1 MPIFITIKFIDQ
13 LMVNTGE
20 VMSQKETMQFQ
31 TEVNQLLKLMIH
43 SLYSNHEIFLREL
56 ISNASDAL
64 DKRRFE
70 GLTDA
75 KLIENQGNPEIFI
88 TMDADQKTLTIRD
101 NGIGMNRDEVIE
113 NIGTI
118 AKSGTKAFLEKLE
131 ENQKDA
137 SNLIGQFGVG
147 FYSAFIVAD
156 KVTLTT
162 RKAGEPEDSAV
173 IWESAGEG
181 EFSLENT
188 SKSSAGTEI
197 TLHMRDEHINLLNE
211 WSIRSII
218 TKYSDHIA
226 YPVMM
231 EIERT
236 KTVPA
241 EQEGEEPTT
250 VSETEI
256 EQINS
261 ATSIW
266 QRDKKDV
273 TEDEYKAFY
282 KHISHDYADPLLWSH
297 NKVEGKVNYTSLLF
311 VPEHAQQNMWEQN
324 QDYGLQL
331 FIRRVFIMNATD
343 KLIPRY
349 LRFVKGVVDTVDLPL
364 NVSREILQSSSTLDS
379 IKQGV
384 TRRVLTMLNNLAES
398 DKEKFTTFYKEF
410 GRVIKEGIG
419 EDASNKE
426 NIAKLLR
433 FASTENDAEE
443 VSFADYIGRMKE
455 GQDNIYFITTDNLN
469 TAKNSPHLEIY
480 RSKGYEVI
488 LMTDVIDDWMMG
500 FLSEFEGKKFVNI
513 AKGDVNL
520 DDQSEEEKKEE
531 PELSNEDKA
540 IIDKITNVL
549 GEKVE
554 NVKVSKRLTNSASV
568 LVRNEYALSSHFEK
582 MLKEAGH
589 DVPSMK
595 PWLEINTKHPLVER
609 IARETDNAVADDLAM
624 LIYEEA
630 LLLEGSQL
638 ENPSEFVNRLNR
650 LMK

>member
-1 MPIFITIKFIDQ
+1 
-13 LMVNTGE
+13 
-20 VMSQKETMQFQ
+20 MSQKETMQFQ

-75 KLIENQGNPEIFI
+75 KLIENQGNPQILI
-88 TMDADQKTLTIRD
+88 QLDADKKTLTISD
-101 NGIGMNRDEVIE
+101 NGIGMTRDEVIE

-131 ENQKDA
+131 KSEQDA
-137 SNLIGQFGVG
+137 SQLIGQFGVG

-181 EFSLENT
+181 EFSLEST
-188 SKSSAGTEI
+188 SKAAAGTEI
-197 TLHMRDEHINLLNE
+197 VLHMRDEHVSLLNE
-211 WSIRSII
+211 WSLRSII

-241 EQEGEEPTT
+241 EKEGEEPTT
-250 VSETEI
+250 TTEVEI

-273 TEDEYKAFY
+273 TDEEYKEFY
-282 KHISHDYADPLLWSH
+282 KHISHDYADPLIWSH

-311 VPEHAQQNMWEQN
+311 VPEHASQNMWEQN
-324 QDYGLQL
+324 QEYGLQL
-331 FIRRVFIMNATD
+331 FVRRVFIMNATE

-364 NVSREILQSSSTLDS
+364 NVSREILQSSSTLES

-384 TRRVLTMLNNLAES
+384 TRRVLTMLNNLTES
-398 DKEKFTTFYKEF
+398 EPEKFATFYKEF

-419 EDASNKE
+419 EDRANKE

-433 FASTENDAEE
+433 FASTENDDEV

-455 GQDNIYFITTDNLN
+455 GQENIYFITTDNLN

-500 FLSEFEGKKFVNI
+500 FLTEFEGKKFVNI

-520 DDQSEEEKKEE
+520 DDDKSEEEKKDE
-531 PELSNEDKA
+531 PELSNEEKA
-540 IIDKITNVL
+540 IIDKITNVV

-554 NVKVSKRLTNSASV
+554 KVKISKRLTNSASV

-595 PWLEINTKHPLVER
+595 PWLEINVKHPLVER
-609 IARETDNAVADDLAM
+609 IARETDNAIANDLAM

>member
-1 MPIFITIKFIDQ
+1 
-13 LMVNTGE
+13 
-20 VMSQKETMQFQ
+20 MSQKETMQFQ

-43 SLYSNHEIFLREL
+43 SLYSNHKIFLREL

-70 GLTDA
+70 GLTNA
-75 KLIENQGNPEIFI
+75 TLIENQGNPEIVI
-88 TMDADQKTLTIRD
+88 TLDKDQKTLTITD
-101 NGIGMNRDEVIE
+101 NGIGMNRDEVID

-118 AKSGTKAFLEKLE
+118 AKSGTKAFLDKLE
-131 ENQKDA
+131 KTDQDA
-137 SNLIGQFGVG
+137 SQLIGQFGVG

-162 RKAGEPEDSAV
+162 RKAGDAEDSAV

-188 SKSSAGTEI
+188 FKAVAGTEI
-197 TLHMRDEHINLLNE
+197 TLHMRDEHVELLSE
-211 WSIRSII
+211 WSLRSII

-231 EIERT
+231 EVERT
-236 KTVPA
+236 ETVDA
-241 EQEGEEPTT
+241 ENEGEEATSIT
-250 VSETEI
+250 KIEK

-266 QRDKKDV
+266 QRDKKDISD
-273 TEDEYKAFY
+273 DEYQEFY
-282 KHISHDYADPLLWSH
+282 KHISHDYTDPLIWSH
-297 NKVEGKVNYTSLLF
+297 NRVEGNTSYTSLLF

-331 FIRRVFIMNATD
+331 YVRRVFIMNAAE
-343 KLIPRY
+343 KLLPRY
-349 LRFVKGVVDTVDLPL
+349 LRFVKGVVDTTDLPL

-398 DKEKFTTFYKEF
+398 EKEQFATFYKEF
-410 GRVIKEGIG
+410 GRVIKEGVG
-419 EDASNKE
+419 EDHSNKE

-433 FASTENDAEE
+433 FASTENDQEE
-443 VSFADYIGRMKE
+443 VSFADYISRMKE
-455 GQDNIYFITTDNLN
+455 GQESIYFITSDNLN

-480 RSKGYEVI
+480 RTKGYEVI
-488 LMTDVIDDWMMG
+488 LMTDVVDDWMMG
-500 FLSEFEGKKFVNI
+500 FLNEFDGKKFVNI
-513 AKGDVNL
+513 AKGDVHL
-520 DDQSEEEKKEE
+520 DDEKSDDEKKEE

-554 NVKVSKRLTNSASV
+554 NVKISRRLTNSASV
-568 LVRNEYALSSHFEK
+568 LVRNEHALSSHFEK

-589 DVPSMK
+589 AVPSMK
-595 PWLEINTKHPLVER
+595 PWLEVNVKHPLVER
-609 IARETDNAVADDLAM
+609 IARETDNAIADDLAM

-638 ENPSEFVNRLNR
+638 GNPSEFVNRLNR

>member
-1 MPIFITIKFIDQ
+1 
-13 LMVNTGE
+13 
-20 VMSQKETMQFQ
+20 MSQKETMQFQ

-70 GLTDA
+70 GLTDT
-75 KLIENQGNPEIFI
+75 KLIENQGNPQILI
-88 TMDADQKTLTIRD
+88 QMDTDNKTLTISD
-101 NGIGMNRDEVIE
+101 NGIGMTRDEVIE

-131 ENQKDA
+131 KSEQDA
-137 SNLIGQFGVG
+137 SQLIGQFGVG

-181 EFSLENT
+181 EFSLEST
-188 SKSSAGTEI
+188 SKATAGTEI
-197 TLHMRDEHINLLNE
+197 VLHMRDEHMNLLNE
-211 WSIRSII
+211 WSLRTII

-250 VSETEI
+250 TTEVEI

-273 TEDEYKAFY
+273 TEDEYKEFY
-282 KHISHDYADPLLWSH
+282 KHISHDYADPLVWSH

-311 VPEHAQQNMWEQN
+311 VPEHAAQNMWEQN

-331 FIRRVFIMNATD
+331 FVRRVFIMNATD

-384 TRRVLTMLNNLAES
+384 ARRVLTMLNNLTES
-398 DKEKFTTFYKEF
+398 DPEKFATFYKEF

-419 EDASNKE
+419 EDSSNKE

-433 FASTENDAEE
+433 FASTESDEE
-443 VSFADYIGRMKE
+443 TVSFADYIARMKE
-455 GQDNIYFITTDNLN
+455 GQENIYFITTDNLN

-488 LMTDVIDDWMMG
+488 LMTDVVDDWMMG
-500 FLSEFEGKKFVNI
+500 FLTEFEGKKFVNI

-520 DDQSEEEKKEE
+520 DDDKSEEEKKDE
-531 PELSNEDKA
+531 PELSNEEKS
-540 IIDKITNVL
+540 IIDKITNVV

-589 DVPSMK
+589 DVPSIK
-595 PWLEINTKHPLVER
+595 PWLEINVKHPLVER
-609 IARETDNAVADDLAM
+609 IARETDNAVANDLAM

-630 LLLEGSQL
+630 VLLEGSQL